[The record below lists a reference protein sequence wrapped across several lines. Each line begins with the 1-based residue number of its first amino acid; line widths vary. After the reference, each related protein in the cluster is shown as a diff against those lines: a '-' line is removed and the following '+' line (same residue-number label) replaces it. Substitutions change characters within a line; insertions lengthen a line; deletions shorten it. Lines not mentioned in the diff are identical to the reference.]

1 MSAGLERQVIEGLGF
16 ERWPELVRL
25 DQGRDG
31 TPAERRRALV
41 KAAQAV
47 RERFVAGGIVEGLTS
62 HELVRFPYPSR
73 YGLRDALSLPLP
85 FLCLA
90 NRVFVVKYLDFQ
102 GVRRV
107 LVVSPSDVTAN
118 GETPFF
124 KGLLEQFGPPG
135 VLRGVAETVISKRG
149 KTVAEALAASGVT
162 PDEVDFITYD
172 HLHTQ
177 DLRGWLGTAGR
188 PGYFSRAR
196 LLVMREEWATV
207 SGLSE
212 PQRPWYCPGGVDG
225 VDESR
230 VVLLDDSVA
239 LGRGVMLVRTPG
251 HTEGN
256 HSIVIGSGL
265 GVTVTSE
272 NGVCADSYEPRASR
286 IPGLAAYARSSGMD
300 VVLNGNT
307 LERGLD
313 QYLSMIVEKTIAG
326 PSPRDE
332 KLPNFLASSEL
343 TPAWYAPGVS
353 AGLAFGD
360 VRVGS

>member
-107 LVVSPSDVTAN
+107 LVVSPSDVDAN

-124 KGLLEQFGPPG
+124 KGLIEQFGSA
-135 VLRGVAETVISKRG
+135 RGVAQRVIARRGVTVQ
-149 KTVAEALAASGVT
+149 EALRKAGVA
-162 PDEVDFITYD
+162 PDDVDFITYD

-177 DLRGWLGTAGR
+177 DLRGWIACPGR
-188 PGYFSRAR
+188 LA
-196 LLVMREEWATV
+196 VATV
-207 SGLSE
+207 
-212 PQRPWYCPGGVDG
+212 
-225 VDESR
+225 
-230 VVLLDDSVA
+230 
-239 LGRGVMLVRTPG
+239 GR
-251 HTEGN
+251 
-256 HSIVIGSGL
+256 
-265 GVTVTSE
+265 
-272 NGVCADSYEPRASR
+272 
-286 IPGLAAYARSSGMD
+286 
-300 VVLNGNT
+300 
-307 LERGLD
+307 
-313 QYLSMIVEKTIAG
+313 
-326 PSPRDE
+326 
-332 KLPNFLASSEL
+332 KLQ
-343 TPAWYAPGVS
+343 
-353 AGLAFGD
+353 
-360 VRVGS
+360 